1 MERPKAVLRTIGGD
15 PVLRFE
21 RRFAHPPEKVWRA
34 VSDPAEL
41 AHWFPAEVRTEPRAG
56 APVRFAFPDEAPV
69 PADGGRGEVLEYDP
83 PRVHAF
89 TWNQDVLR
97 FELFPDGEG
106 CLLVFTHTIGGGAP
120 GRLTAG
126 RDAHGWDVCLAALED
141 RLSGAEFTPP
151 GGMLQA
157 VEAYVAR
164 FGLDQGEVLPGEDG
178 RSTVHFARDLGW
190 TPVEKVW
197 EILTGGEAPSPAPSR
212 RPGSPTPTCRRGR
225 SPRLR
230 PRTCWSTPGCTGS
243 PGRNGPL
250 GAAAHP
256 GCGHPGGAV
265 AHRPGRP
272 RGDAAHR
279 AGRLADPPGDPVRRG
294 PRRGALPLARG
305 AHRRAGADVRRPA
318 RLNRARDRTGAAFAG
333 RRSRRRRRSG
343 SRRVCGAAARSARS
357 LLHPGAGPRSPVRA
371 AAPPVVDAP
380 AASVL
385 SR

>member
-164 FGLDQGEVLPGEDG
+164 FGLDQGEVLPSEDG

-197 EILTGGEAPSPAPSR
+197 EILTGGEVPEPGAEPPAGFANSYVPPGPVSAAEAPHLLEYAW
-212 RPGSPTPTCRRGR
+212 
-225 SPRLR
+225 L
-230 PRTCWSTPGCTGS
+230 
-243 PGRNGPL
+243 
-250 GAAAHP
+250 H
-256 GCGHPGGAV
+256 GGAPAGTV
-265 AHRPGRP
+265 RWELPHTPDVGTRVELSHTVPAGLAETLPTAL
-272 RGDAAHR
+272 AAWQTHLEILF
-279 AGRLADPPGDPVRRG
+279 AAVHGEVRCPWPEERTAELE
-294 PRRGALPLARG
+294 RMYA
-305 AHRRAGADVRRPA
+305 A
-318 RLNRARDRTGAAFAG
+318 RLG
-333 RRSRRRRRSG
+333 
-343 SRRVCGAAARSARS
+343 
-357 LLHPGAGPRSPVRA
+357 
-371 AAPPVVDAP
+371 
-380 AASVL
+380 
-385 SR
+385 